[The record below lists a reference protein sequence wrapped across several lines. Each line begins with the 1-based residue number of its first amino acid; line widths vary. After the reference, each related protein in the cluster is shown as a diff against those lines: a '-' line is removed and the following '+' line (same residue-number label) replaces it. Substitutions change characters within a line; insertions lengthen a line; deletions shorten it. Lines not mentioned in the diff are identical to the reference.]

1 MMTQANETADHK
13 GEVRPSSNTN
23 EQLED
28 KIADEKDDAMAD
40 EAASHELKRDS

>member
-1 MMTQANETADHK
+1 MTENHGSK

-28 KIADEKDDAMAD
+28 KIADEKDAKMAA
-40 EAASHELKRDS
+40 EGASHELKKDS